1 MASALL
7 KLGLDDFVSPAQ
19 SCVNPL
25 FLSSDVGGDTPSSAG
40 SARVSLEPDLFHA
53 PECAL
58 ATPSLPPRPAARVT
72 LNDCLACSGCVTSAE
87 AVLVAQQSTGE
98 LARALRTAN
107 AAKSGDEIA
116 CVVVSIAPQALAAL
130 AAHNRMAS
138 TADCFK
144 RLSTYLHSL
153 GVDAVIDTQVALDLA
168 LCAEGDELLERLGAS
183 FERGKPRLTWS
194 APPVTLPASATHA
207 SRILSSSAAQTD
219 AASLLSTPPC
229 APEGSCKLPMLS
241 SACPGWVCFAEKTVP
256 ESVPMLSR
264 VRSPQQLTGLLTKLL
279 LASGQ
284 AQLNSGCSTL
294 CGKGLLPPPIHAIYH
309 CAIMP
314 CYDKKLEGSRRD
326 FFWERDSMLSSI
338 MGSASNIKGSA
349 SVADV
354 KGIVENDGVKEV
366 DCVIT
371 VSELIDLMSGREGG
385 DEFDDSA
392 VVVADLA
399 AVPPSIRNGLLF
411 GNSIDSENSFSPPG
425 AREPPLLEELLCGLT
440 SDGAQFSGGV
450 L

>member
-7 KLGLDDFVSPAQ
+7 KLGLDDFVLPAQ

-25 FLSSDVGGDTPSSAG
+25 FLSSEVGGVANSLAG
-40 SARVSLEPDLFHA
+40 SARVSLEPDFLH
-53 PECAL
+53 PEGAL

-98 LARALRTAN
+98 LARALRTAI
-107 AAKSGDEIA
+107 AAKSGGEIA

-130 AAHNRMAS
+130 AAHYRIAS

-183 FERGKPRLTWS
+183 FERENPRLAWS
-194 APPVTLPASATHA
+194 APSVTLPASATHVT
-207 SRILSSSAAQTD
+207 RVLSTGVTIID
-219 AASLLSTPPC
+219 AASPLSTLPC
-229 APEGSCKLPMLS
+229 APEGSCLLPMLS

-279 LASGQ
+279 IASGQ
-284 AQLNSGCSTL
+284 ARLNSRCSMVS
-294 CGKGLLPPPIHAIYH
+294 GERLLQPPLHTIYH

-338 MGSASNIKGSA
+338 VGSASSSKGSV
-349 SVADV
+349 SIADV
-354 KGIVENDGVKEV
+354 KGSVENDGVKEV

-371 VSELIDLMSGREGG
+371 VTELIDLMSGREGG

-392 VVVADLA
+392 AVVADLGD
-399 AVPPSIRNGLLF
+399 VPPSFRRGLLF
-411 GNSIDSENSFSPPG
+411 GSSIDSENSFAPPG
-425 AREPPLLEELLCGLT
+425 AREPLLLEELLCGLT
-440 SDGAQFSGGV
+440 PDGAQFSGGV